1 MKKGVKKPTWEERL
15 RLVSR
20 ALGGTAGGTRILSR
34 SGGWRGVCNAKG
46 NTGLGGFYT
55 FKLFSRI
62 VVRLKVKQSNL
73 ACDNK
78 GNRMRFIMKK
88 K

>member
-1 MKKGVKKPTWEERL
+1 MF
-15 RLVSR
+15 
-20 ALGGTAGGTRILSR
+20 LGWT
-34 SGGWRGVCNAKG
+34 GWRGVCNAKG

-55 FKLFSRI
+55 FKLLSRI
-62 VVRLKVKQSNL
+62 VVRLKVKQSNP

-88 K
+88 HGNNVLRFCFCLTCWV